1 MIKAV
6 EITGVEKIY
15 KNKYDN
21 DLKYLY
27 SLNKVNIF
35 IGENNSGKSRLL
47 RYLITSDKVVNIS
60 GPFSDEETNSFK
72 KSKSNF
78 LVSINKYN
86 NISEKKIVLPQNII
100 ELDDA
105 NFYCEASDY
114 INSLKINS
122 SNILNPNVKEQYK
135 SIKLYLDEMH
145 NYIVKEKNFNI
156 NETLKSLDII
166 YIPILR
172 GIELFNNYY
181 ELTHEKELD
190 TIQMT
195 ASQRNAIEE
204 YKLNSKHVYL
214 NKVSKAY
221 NINTKIIFTAE
232 DLFDDIKDKL
242 LGEEKDRKFVKDFEN
257 FISKEFYNDEGF
269 TIIPQLKKGY
279 LNIKIGNG
287 EERALHELGDGIKQ
301 LITIFYKMYDKK
313 NNSTIFFI
321 EEPELNLH
329 PGYQR
334 LFINILQNCK
344 EFKDQQFFITTHSNH
359 IIDCCLDYTNT
370 SIYKFINSNKKN
382 NSFKVVNTSPKDIEV
397 LELLGVKNTS
407 VFISNCT
414 IWVEGISDKILISK
428 YLEVYLKE
436 KSTVQYKEDIN
447 YAFIEYG
454 GNNITHW
461 AFIDN
466 KDISTINASGISNRC
481 YIILDNDNDSPAKVK
496 RKRNLKKAFKDK
508 YYELKVREIENTI
521 SRKVLEKTLFPNG
534 NIKYSKPYEGQAYA
548 TKEVYM
554 GSFIDKHYEL
564 SRKYGSKSTGTIINK
579 IEFSKKIAENIKNTD
594 DLTIPIKN
602 MCEKLYKFIEESNY
616 RKEKW
621 YSKIKI

>member
-6 EITGVEKIY
+6 EITGVENIY

-60 GPFSDEETNSFK
+60 GPFSDEETKSFK

-86 NISEKKIVLPQNII
+86 NISEKKIILPQNVI

-145 NYIVKEKNFNI
+145 NYIVKEKNFHI

-214 NKVSKAY
+214 NKDSKAY

-382 NSFKVVNTSPKDIEV
+382 NSFKVVNTSSKDIEV

-428 YLEVYLKE
+428 YLEVYLKG

-481 YIILDNDNDSPAKVK
+481 YIILDNDNDSPTKVK

-534 NIKYSKPYEGQAYA
+534 NIKYSKLYEGQAYA

-579 IEFSKKIAENIKNTD
+579 LEFSKKIAENIKNTD

-616 RKEKW
+616 RKEK
-621 YSKIKI
+621 

>member
-1 MIKAV
+1 M
-6 EITGVEKIY
+6 
-15 KNKYDN
+15 
-21 DLKYLY
+21 
-27 SLNKVNIF
+27 
-35 IGENNSGKSRLL
+35 
-47 RYLITSDKVVNIS
+47 
-60 GPFSDEETNSFK
+60 
-72 KSKSNF
+72 
-78 LVSINKYN
+78 
-86 NISEKKIVLPQNII
+86 PQNVI

-145 NYIVKEKNFNI
+145 NYIVKEKNFHI

-382 NSFKVVNTSPKDIEV
+382 NSFKVVNTSSKDIEV

-414 IWVEGISDKILISK
+414 IWVEGISDKILLSK
-428 YLEVYLKE
+428 YLEVYLKG

-481 YIILDNDNDSPAKVK
+481 YIILDNDNDSPTKVK

-534 NIKYSKPYEGQAYA
+534 NIKYSKLYEGQAYA

-579 IEFSKKIAENIKNTD
+579 LEFSKKIAENIKNTD

-616 RKEKW
+616 RKEK
-621 YSKIKI
+621 

>member
-6 EITGVEKIY
+6 EITGVENIY

-60 GPFSDEETNSFK
+60 GPFSDEETKSFK

-86 NISEKKIVLPQNII
+86 NISEKKIILPQNVI

-145 NYIVKEKNFNI
+145 NYIVKEKNFHI

-382 NSFKVVNTSPKDIEV
+382 NSFKVVNTSSKDIEV

-428 YLEVYLKE
+428 YLEVYLKG

-481 YIILDNDNDSPAKVK
+481 YIILDNDNDSPTKVK

-534 NIKYSKPYEGQAYA
+534 NIKYSKLYEGQAYA

-579 IEFSKKIAENIKNTD
+579 LEFSKKIAENIKNTD
-594 DLTIPIKN
+594 DLTTPIKN

-616 RKEKW
+616 RKEK
-621 YSKIKI
+621 

>member
-6 EITGVEKIY
+6 EITGVENIY

-60 GPFSDEETNSFK
+60 GPFSDEETKSFK

-86 NISEKKIVLPQNII
+86 NISEKKIILPQNVI

-145 NYIVKEKNFNI
+145 NYIVKEKNFHI

-313 NNSTIFFI
+313 TI
-321 EEPELNLH
+321 
-329 PGYQR
+329 
-334 LFINILQNCK
+334 
-344 EFKDQQFFITTHSNH
+344 
-359 IIDCCLDYTNT
+359 
-370 SIYKFINSNKKN
+370 
-382 NSFKVVNTSPKDIEV
+382 
-397 LELLGVKNTS
+397 
-407 VFISNCT
+407 
-414 IWVEGISDKILISK
+414 
-428 YLEVYLKE
+428 
-436 KSTVQYKEDIN
+436 
-447 YAFIEYG
+447 A
-454 GNNITHW
+454 
-461 AFIDN
+461 
-466 KDISTINASGISNRC
+466 
-481 YIILDNDNDSPAKVK
+481 
-496 RKRNLKKAFKDK
+496 
-508 YYELKVREIENTI
+508 
-521 SRKVLEKTLFPNG
+521 
-534 NIKYSKPYEGQAYA
+534 
-548 TKEVYM
+548 
-554 GSFIDKHYEL
+554 
-564 SRKYGSKSTGTIINK
+564 
-579 IEFSKKIAENIKNTD
+579 
-594 DLTIPIKN
+594 
-602 MCEKLYKFIEESNY
+602 LYFL
-616 RKEKW
+616 
-621 YSKIKI
+621 

>member
-6 EITGVEKIY
+6 EITGVENIY

-60 GPFSDEETNSFK
+60 GPFSDEETKSFK

-86 NISEKKIVLPQNII
+86 NISEKKIILPQNVI

-145 NYIVKEKNFNI
+145 NYIVKEKNFHI

-382 NSFKVVNTSPKDIEV
+382 NSFKVVNTSSKDIEV

-428 YLEVYLKE
+428 YLEVYLKG

-454 GNNITHW
+454 GNNITHQ

-481 YIILDNDNDSPAKVK
+481 YIILDNDNDSPTKVK

-534 NIKYSKPYEGQAYA
+534 NIKYSKLYEGQAYA

-579 IEFSKKIAENIKNTD
+579 LEFSKKIAENIKNTD

-616 RKEKW
+616 RKEK
-621 YSKIKI
+621 

>member
-60 GPFSDEETNSFK
+60 GPFSDEETKSFK

-86 NISEKKIVLPQNII
+86 NISEKKIILPQNVI

-145 NYIVKEKNFNI
+145 NYIVKEKNFHI

-382 NSFKVVNTSPKDIEV
+382 NSFKVVNTSSKDIEV

-428 YLEVYLKE
+428 YLEVYLKG

-481 YIILDNDNDSPAKVK
+481 YIILDNDNDSPTKVK

-534 NIKYSKPYEGQAYA
+534 NIKYSKLYEGQAYA

-579 IEFSKKIAENIKNTD
+579 LEFSKKIAENIKNTD

-616 RKEKW
+616 RKEK
-621 YSKIKI
+621 

>member
-1 MIKAV
+1 MIKTV
-6 EITGVEKIY
+6 EITGVENIY

-60 GPFSDEETNSFK
+60 GPFSDEETKSFK

-86 NISEKKIVLPQNII
+86 NISEKKIILPQNVI

-145 NYIVKEKNFNI
+145 NYIVKEKNFHI

-382 NSFKVVNTSPKDIEV
+382 NSFKVVNTSSKDIEV

-428 YLEVYLKE
+428 YLEVYLKG

-481 YIILDNDNDSPAKVK
+481 YIILDNDNDSPTKVK

-534 NIKYSKPYEGQAYA
+534 NIKYSKLYEGQAYA

-579 IEFSKKIAENIKNTD
+579 LEFSKKIAENIKNTD

-616 RKEKW
+616 RKEK
-621 YSKIKI
+621 

>member
-6 EITGVEKIY
+6 EITGVENIY

-60 GPFSDEETNSFK
+60 GPFSDEEIKSFK

-86 NISEKKIVLPQNII
+86 NISEKKIILPQNVI

-145 NYIVKEKNFNI
+145 NYIVKEKNFHI

-382 NSFKVVNTSPKDIEV
+382 NSFKVVNTSSKDIEV

-428 YLEVYLKE
+428 YLEVYLKG

-481 YIILDNDNDSPAKVK
+481 YIILDNDNDSPTKVK

-534 NIKYSKPYEGQAYA
+534 NIKYSKLYEGQAYA

-579 IEFSKKIAENIKNTD
+579 LEFSKKIAENIKNTD

-616 RKEKW
+616 RKEK
-621 YSKIKI
+621 

>member
-6 EITGVEKIY
+6 EITGVENIY

-60 GPFSDEETNSFK
+60 GPFSDEETKSFK

-86 NISEKKIVLPQNII
+86 NISEKKIILPQNVI

-145 NYIVKEKNFNI
+145 NYIVKEKNFHI

-287 EERALHELGDGIKQ
+287 EERVLHELGDGIKQ

-382 NSFKVVNTSPKDIEV
+382 NSFKVVNTSSKDIEV

-428 YLEVYLKE
+428 YLEVYLKG

-481 YIILDNDNDSPAKVK
+481 YIILDNDNDSPTKVK

-534 NIKYSKPYEGQAYA
+534 NIKYSKLYEGQAYA

-579 IEFSKKIAENIKNTD
+579 LEFSKKIAENIKNTD

-616 RKEKW
+616 RKEK
-621 YSKIKI
+621 

>member
-6 EITGVEKIY
+6 EITGVENIY

-47 RYLITSDKVVNIS
+47 RYLTTSDKVVNIS
-60 GPFSDEETNSFK
+60 GPFSDEETKSFK

-86 NISEKKIVLPQNII
+86 NISEKKIILPQNVI

-145 NYIVKEKNFNI
+145 NYIVKEKNFHI

-382 NSFKVVNTSPKDIEV
+382 NSFKVVNTSSKDIEV

-428 YLEVYLKE
+428 YLEVYLKG

-481 YIILDNDNDSPAKVK
+481 YIILDNDNDSPTKVK

-534 NIKYSKPYEGQAYA
+534 NIKYSKLYEGQAYA

-579 IEFSKKIAENIKNTD
+579 LEFSKKIAENIKNTD

-616 RKEKW
+616 RKEK
-621 YSKIKI
+621 

>member
-6 EITGVEKIY
+6 EITGVENIY

-60 GPFSDEETNSFK
+60 GPFSDEETKSFK

-86 NISEKKIVLPQNII
+86 NISEKKIILPQNVI

-145 NYIVKEKNFNI
+145 NYIVKEKNFHI

-382 NSFKVVNTSPKDIEV
+382 NSFKVVNTSSKDIEV

-428 YLEVYLKE
+428 YLEVYLKG

-481 YIILDNDNDSPAKVK
+481 YIILDNDNDSPTKVK

-508 YYELKVREIENTI
+508 YYELKVRKIENTI

-534 NIKYSKPYEGQAYA
+534 NIKYSKLYEGQAYA

-579 IEFSKKIAENIKNTD
+579 LEFSKKIAENIKNTD

-616 RKEKW
+616 RKEK
-621 YSKIKI
+621 

>member
-6 EITGVEKIY
+6 EITGVENIY

-60 GPFSDEETNSFK
+60 GPFSDEETKSFK

-86 NISEKKIVLPQNII
+86 NISEKKIILPQNVI

-145 NYIVKEKNFNI
+145 NYIVKEKNFHI

-382 NSFKVVNTSPKDIEV
+382 NSFKVVNTSSKDIEV

-428 YLEVYLKE
+428 YLEVYLKG

-481 YIILDNDNDSPAKVK
+481 YIILDNDNDSSTKVK

-534 NIKYSKPYEGQAYA
+534 NIKYSKLYEGQAYA

-579 IEFSKKIAENIKNTD
+579 LEFSKKIAENIKNTD

-616 RKEKW
+616 RKEK
-621 YSKIKI
+621 

>member
-60 GPFSDEETNSFK
+60 GPFSDEETKSFK

-86 NISEKKIVLPQNII
+86 NISEKKIILPQNVI

-145 NYIVKEKNFNI
+145 NYIVKEKNFHI

-382 NSFKVVNTSPKDIEV
+382 NSFKVVNTSSKDIEV

-428 YLEVYLKE
+428 YLEVYLKG

-481 YIILDNDNDSPAKVK
+481 YIILDNDNDSPTKVK

-534 NIKYSKPYEGQAYA
+534 NIKYSKLYEGQAYA

-579 IEFSKKIAENIKNTD
+579 LEFSKKIAENIKNTD

-621 YSKIKI
+621 YNKIKI

>member
-6 EITGVEKIY
+6 EITGVENIY

-60 GPFSDEETNSFK
+60 GPFSDEETKSFK

-86 NISEKKIVLPQNII
+86 NISEKKIILPQNVI

-145 NYIVKEKNFNI
+145 NYIVKEKNFHI

-382 NSFKVVNTSPKDIEV
+382 NSFKVVNTSSKDIEV

-428 YLEVYLKE
+428 YLEVYLKG

-481 YIILDNDNDSPAKVK
+481 YIILDNDNDSPTKVK

-534 NIKYSKPYEGQAYA
+534 NIKYSKLYEGQAYA

-564 SRKYGSKSTGTIINK
+564 
-579 IEFSKKIAENIKNTD
+579 
-594 DLTIPIKN
+594 
-602 MCEKLYKFIEESNY
+602 
-616 RKEKW
+616 
-621 YSKIKI
+621 

>member
-60 GPFSDEETNSFK
+60 GPFSDEETKSFK

-86 NISEKKIVLPQNII
+86 NISEKKIILPQNVI

-145 NYIVKEKNFNI
+145 NYIVKEKNFHI

-382 NSFKVVNTSPKDIEV
+382 NSFKVVNTSSKDIEV

-481 YIILDNDNDSPAKVK
+481 YIILDNDNDSPTKVK

-534 NIKYSKPYEGQAYA
+534 NIKYSKLYDGQAYA

-579 IEFSKKIAENIKNTD
+579 LEFSKKIAENIKNTD

-616 RKEKW
+616 RKEK
-621 YSKIKI
+621 

>member
-6 EITGVEKIY
+6 EITGVENIY

-60 GPFSDEETNSFK
+60 GPFSDEETKSFK

-86 NISEKKIVLPQNII
+86 NISEKKIILPQNVI

-145 NYIVKEKNFNI
+145 NYIVKEKNFHI

-382 NSFKVVNTSPKDIEV
+382 NSFKVVNTSSKDIEV

-428 YLEVYLKE
+428 YLEVYLKG

-481 YIILDNDNDSPAKVK
+481 YIILDNDNDSPTKVK

-534 NIKYSKPYEGQAYA
+534 NIKYSKLYEGQAYA

-579 IEFSKKIAENIKNTD
+579 LEFSKKIAENIKNTD

-616 RKEKW
+616 RKEK
-621 YSKIKI
+621 

>member
-6 EITGVEKIY
+6 EITGVENIY

-60 GPFSDEETNSFK
+60 GPFSDEETKSFK

-86 NISEKKIVLPQNII
+86 NISEKKIILPQNVI

-145 NYIVKEKNFNI
+145 NYIVKEKNFHI

-204 YKLNSKHVYL
+204 YKLKSKHVYL

-382 NSFKVVNTSPKDIEV
+382 NSFKVVNTSSKDIEV

-428 YLEVYLKE
+428 YLEVYLKG

-481 YIILDNDNDSPAKVK
+481 YIILDNDNDSPTKVK

-534 NIKYSKPYEGQAYA
+534 NIKYSKLYEGQAYA

-579 IEFSKKIAENIKNTD
+579 LEFSKKIAENIKNTD

-616 RKEKW
+616 RKEK
-621 YSKIKI
+621 

>member
-616 RKEKW
+616 RKEK
-621 YSKIKI
+621 

>member
-6 EITGVEKIY
+6 EITGVENIY

-60 GPFSDEETNSFK
+60 GPFSDEETKSFK

-86 NISEKKIVLPQNII
+86 NISEKKIILPQNVI

-145 NYIVKEKNFNI
+145 NYIVKEKNFHI

-382 NSFKVVNTSPKDIEV
+382 NSFKVVNTSSKDIEV

-428 YLEVYLKE
+428 YLEVYLKG
-436 KSTVQYKEDIN
+436 KNTVQYKEDIN

-481 YIILDNDNDSPAKVK
+481 YIILDNDNDSPTKVK

-534 NIKYSKPYEGQAYA
+534 NIKYSKLYEGQAYA

-579 IEFSKKIAENIKNTD
+579 LEFSKKIAENIKNTD

-616 RKEKW
+616 RKEK
-621 YSKIKI
+621 

>member
-6 EITGVEKIY
+6 EITGVENIY

-60 GPFSDEETNSFK
+60 GPFSDEETKSFK

-86 NISEKKIVLPQNII
+86 NISEKKIILPQNVI

-145 NYIVKEKNFNI
+145 NYIVKEKNFHI

-287 EERALHELGDGIKQ
+287 EERALHELGAGIKQ

-382 NSFKVVNTSPKDIEV
+382 NSFKVVNTSSKDIEV

-428 YLEVYLKE
+428 YLEVYLKG

-481 YIILDNDNDSPAKVK
+481 YIILDNDNDSPTKVK

-534 NIKYSKPYEGQAYA
+534 NIKYSKLYEGQAYA

-579 IEFSKKIAENIKNTD
+579 LEFSKKIAENIKNTD

-616 RKEKW
+616 RKEK
-621 YSKIKI
+621 